1 MSSAFHKKHSVV
13 ILSNLFAG
21 LPPTPRGWSSQAQET
36 VLHLLADPQPL
47 FPVTALLTH
56 FIFLN
61 CFLISWGQHC
71 CHSVFRALCVSKCL
85 TRSLY
90 FIVHLDWKGSFA
102 SEGEHRFLWV
112 NEGTHTESLLHYF
125 DMGDLGE
132 VVYPF
137 WAWDS
142 RVS

>member
-13 ILSNLFAG
+13 ILLYLLGG
-21 LPPTPRGWSSQAQET
+21 LPPAPRGWNSQAQEAVT
-36 VLHLLADPQPL
+36 HLLADPQPL
-47 FPVTALLTH
+47 FPVTALLAH
-56 FIFLN
+56 FIFLH

-90 FIVHLDWKGSFA
+90 FPVRLDWKGSFA
-102 SEGEHRFLWV
+102 SEGEHRFPGV
-112 NEGTHTESLLHYF
+112 NDEINTESLLHYF
-125 DMGDLGE
+125 DMCDLGE

-137 WAWDS
+137 WAWAS